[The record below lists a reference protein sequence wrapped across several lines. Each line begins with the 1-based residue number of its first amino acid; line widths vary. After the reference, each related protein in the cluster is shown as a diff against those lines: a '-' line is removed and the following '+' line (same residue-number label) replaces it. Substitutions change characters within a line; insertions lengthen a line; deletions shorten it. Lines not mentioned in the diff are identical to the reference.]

1 MTLDNLIMP
10 PSVLRESK
18 RLLER
23 IQQAETIT
31 EAVKRGSV
39 AEGFVLG
46 IATLGAMEPATLEQ
60 MDILFS
66 QAADDQA
73 LVLSESRP

>member
-1 MTLDNLIMP
+1 MTIDNLIMP
-10 PSVLRESK
+10 PNVLRESK

-23 IQQAETIT
+23 IQQAETMV
-31 EAVKRGSV
+31 EAAKRGSV
-39 AEGFVLG
+39 AEGFLLG

-66 QAADDQA
+66 HATDQR
-73 LVLSESRP
+73 LVELLR

>member
-23 IQQAETIT
+23 IQQAETMT

-46 IATLGAMEPATLEQ
+46 ITTLGAMDPATLEQ

-66 QAADDQA
+66 QATDDQ
-73 LVLSESRP
+73 LMILSQ